1 MTVKKLSDYASL
13 STAERILVLQDLWD
27 QIAADPDEVPV
38 TASQTEELDRRLARS
53 QDVGAHCSTWPE
65 AKRRIQAKK

>member
-1 MTVKKLSDYASL
+1 MTEKKLSDYASL

-27 QIAADPDEVPV
+27 QIAADPAEVPV

-53 QDVGAHCSTWPE
+53 QDVRAHSSTWPE
-65 AKRRIQAKK
+65 AKRRIQAKR